1 MLFIHMIFTEI
12 NQLANWWKVPTLSPN
27 LKKLYLQTSK
37 GCMNIFPIFLY
48 SFIPPLKKG
57 GTLSIWVCKSAFSF
71 PLAVLSAKAP
81 PLMKCPGGGQA
92 PRTKVVAW
100 LQQNRSLRK
109 VRRFAAWEGQQKLVL
124 QISEVTLMDELQELK
139 SCLTVTQS
147 VLSPSKTQGT
157 GCHLISFISHNIP
170 SASLLWLTGRKKS
183 SFAIQTEFLYQNR
196 N

>member
-12 NQLANWWKVPTLSPN
+12 NRLANWWKVPTLSPN

-48 SFIPPLKKG
+48 SFIPPLEKG

-139 SCLTVTQS
+139 SCLTVTQCS
-147 VLSPSKTQGT
+147 PPPRRRAQAATWSPSFPTIF
-157 GCHLISFISHNIP
+157 HLQVFYDSQE
-170 SASLLWLTGRKKS
+170 GKKS